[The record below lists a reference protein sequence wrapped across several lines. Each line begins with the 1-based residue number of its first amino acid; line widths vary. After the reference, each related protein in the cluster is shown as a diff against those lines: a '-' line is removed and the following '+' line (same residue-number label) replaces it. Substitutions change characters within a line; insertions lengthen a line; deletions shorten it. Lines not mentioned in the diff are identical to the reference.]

1 MFNKLRNKLI
11 WINLG
16 ITTVVILSAFAAIY
30 LFATQSAQNRP
41 PRVEV
46 TMGEDKMEFY
56 SEDFERALANERQA
70 AAQDLLIMLVVAGI
84 AIEVIV
90 AVISY
95 FLAEEAIKPVKEAY
109 ESQKVFIANAS
120 HEIKTPLAAIEANL
134 EAADISGNHW
144 IDNVTR
150 ETEKLSA
157 LNSELLALA
166 RTDLVDTVEMREV
179 DLNKLIAETLESF
192 EPRLAKID
200 FKKTISYDDH
210 KVKTNPEDLTQI
222 LRILLD
228 NAIKYCEHKIILTVD
243 DKKIVIKND
252 GAKIAKADLL
262 HVFERFYQTDKSAEG
277 VGLGLSI
284 AKSLADRNHWK
295 LSVSSDKMTCFTLSF

>member
-1 MFNKLRNKLI
+1 ML
-11 WINLG
+11 
-16 ITTVVILSAFAAIY
+16 AFAAIY
-30 LFATQSAQNRP
+30 VFATQSAHNRP

-46 TMGEDKMEFY
+46 TMGGETVELSTNGFEDAVNVSLE
-56 SEDFERALANERQA
+56 NERRA
-70 AAQDLLIMLVVAGI
+70 AAQDLLIMLIVVGI
-84 AIEVIV
+84 AIEIIV

-134 EAADISGNHW
+134 EAADIVGNRW
-144 IDNVTR
+144 IDNVAR
-150 ETEKLSA
+150 ETEKLST

-166 RTDLVDTVEMREV
+166 RTDLVETIETREV
-179 DLNKLIAETLESF
+179 DLNKLIAKTLESF
-192 EPRLAKID
+192 EPRLTKIN
-200 FKKTISYDDH
+200 FKKTVSYDGH
-210 KVKTNPEDLTQI
+210 KIKTNPEDLIQI

-228 NAIKYCEHKIILTVD
+228 NAIKYCKHKIILTVD

-252 GAKIAKADLL
+252 GAKIAKADLP

-284 AKSLADRNHWK
+284 AKSLADRNHWG
-295 LSVSSDKMTCFTLSF
+295 LNVSSGKMTSFTLNF